1 MARTFPAAS
10 AVTTGSGSCA
20 VPASASPPSG
30 VPPTEAG
37 PGCPASAG
45 LPDGPAAD
53 CPASASVPG
62 SSGAGAGFVAASGAL
77 RAACGA
83 GFLVRAMV
91 VTPFPVLRRNSRF
104 QLSAPVFSGRQLL
117 WSGREV
123 KRLRGNSS
131 CCFLPP
137 SWRPRN
143 MPGLCSHLALHLAH
157 TAWPTASRTA
167 IGPYSAFRIWGRE
180 FLRPPPSLFPG
191 VNLRAATRCAHS
203 PAPAPEAHER
213 AGPAG
218 RRAGPPPQAWRSGGA
233 GAGGDRLSD
242 GRALTDL

>member
-143 MPGLCSHLALHLAH
+143 MPGSLFSPGITSRAHGLADCFPDGNRTVFGLSDLGPRVSA
-157 TAWPTASRTA
+157 PTAFS
-167 IGPYSAFRIWGRE
+167 
-180 FLRPPPSLFPG
+180 FPWRKSPCRDP
-191 VNLRAATRCAHS
+191 VRA
-203 PAPAPEAHER
+203 
-213 AGPAG
+213 
-218 RRAGPPPQAWRSGGA
+218 
-233 GAGGDRLSD
+233 
-242 GRALTDL
+242 